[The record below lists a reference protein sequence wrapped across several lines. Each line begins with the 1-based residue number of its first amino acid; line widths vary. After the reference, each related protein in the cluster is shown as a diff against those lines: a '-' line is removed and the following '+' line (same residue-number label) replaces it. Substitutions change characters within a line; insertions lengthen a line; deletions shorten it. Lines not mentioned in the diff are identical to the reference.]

1 MLATRYQPCE
11 NLPMMTLVAHKG
23 CLVALDW
30 QTQKT
35 QTLLAKI
42 SKQAQYVSPNDLTT
56 GVDNANANVNTNA
69 NAKVLVHTIKQ
80 LNQYFNGQRQAFDIA
95 LDLTHGTP
103 FQQKVCQ
110 ALLHIAYGQTV
121 SYATLAATI
130 GQPTAYRAVANAN
143 GKNPISLIVPCHRVI
158 ASDGGLGGYTGGVVI
173 KQTLLKLE
181 QGLQRI
187 SH

>member
-1 MLATRYQPCE
+1 
-11 NLPMMTLVAHKG
+11 MMTLVAHKG

-35 QTLLAKI
+35 QKPLLAKI

-95 LDLTHGTP
+95 LDLNLMDAF
-103 FQQKVCQ
+103 FQQKSM
-110 ALLHIAYGQTV
+110 A
-121 SYATLAATI
+121 S
-130 GQPTAYRAVANAN
+130 AVTYCIWADCKLCHARCNNRTAN
-143 GKNPISLIVPCHRVI
+143 GVSGSC
-158 ASDGGLGGYTGGVVI
+158 
-173 KQTLLKLE
+173 QC
-181 QGLQRI
+181 QRQKPD
-187 SH
+187 